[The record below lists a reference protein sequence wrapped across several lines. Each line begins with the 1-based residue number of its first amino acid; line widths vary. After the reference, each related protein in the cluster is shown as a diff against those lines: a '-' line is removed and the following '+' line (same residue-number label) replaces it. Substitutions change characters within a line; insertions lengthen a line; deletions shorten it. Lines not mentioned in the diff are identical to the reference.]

1 MLARGAI
8 ANVSGTARYR
18 RPFASG
24 PNSSPG
30 FPDSP
35 WPSPVDA
42 PRRENRMNVC
52 WSLKGGSGTTVVA
65 AGLALVVARRGG
77 RPLLIDLAGDL
88 PAVLGVE
95 GAGPGITDW
104 CSAADGPGPEALER
118 LGVDVPGGT
127 RLVALGTS
135 GWHQAEAERVAALAD
150 HLVQCDDP
158 LIVDAGD
165 LGTSRVPDA
174 LLDALVGRA
183 ARSIFV
189 TRACYLSLRRL
200 PAQVRRPTEVALV
213 VEPGRALGRL
223 DVEAV
228 VGSPV
233 TMRIPLDPSIARA
246 VDSGLLARRVP
257 RSLLRGVREGA

>member
-1 MLARGAI
+1 MARGAI

-18 RPFASG
+18 RPFALG

-42 PRRENRMNVC
+42 PCRENRMNVC

-65 AGLALVVARRGG
+65 AGLALAVARRGG

-118 LGVDVPGGT
+118 LGVDVSGGT

-183 ARSIFV
+183 VRSIFV

-200 PAQVRRPTEVALV
+200 PTQVRRPTEVALV

-246 VDSGLLARRVP
+246 VDAGLLARRVP